1 LDITQ
6 NGIKINQTKSLNGA
20 KTKSAS
26 LAEDPVHSFDQILAM
41 FNSLGQSNKRDG
53 QKIYIPS
60 LQNVPDPLKISELE
74 KNTGL
79 LIVTKMDS
87 TNTDLLKTST
97 EATKSESGSLEDLEY
112 SLMNSSGEVTD
123 KESAD
128 LEEVQLTNPS
138 NETTQE
144 GLMNESEEDW
154 DKINSVL
161 TVLAARIQQI
171 QQSEEAQPIIDSS
184 TYGSKSL
191 EDSIIL
197 SSLPKFLPEDHKVLA
212 QWVELVQGMD
222 QLTSVNLKDI
232 TPIISDLNSKIESA
246 SFQVPDNIKVKIRII
261 SNELNSK
268 KVTDGLKQQNELKQN
283 AFYVSQPELSLD
295 KNQVIFSSVT
305 HAVSRVPEENQVVR
319 TPHIDDLTKVSGQP
333 LMAIHQQQATSI
345 QSEVNSLPPKLTV
358 SEFAPE
364 VSEWISRNLKI
375 SNGPSGNTE
384 AKFSLYPEH
393 LGHIEIKV
401 NSLHGQVS
409 AEILTDTPLAK
420 EVLEGQLQHL
430 RAALQQAGL
439 QVQKLDILQ
448 QSPVTADPS
457 QSGLTFSQDGS
468 SHSSREQRTYT
479 SAQDG
484 SKEQNESTEQ
494 NERELESLSI
504 TYGGATRKITSRI
517 DFTA

>member
-1 LDITQ
+1 MDITQ

-60 LQNVPDPLKISELE
+60 LQNVPDPLK
-74 KNTGL
+74 
-79 LIVTKMDS
+79 
-87 TNTDLLKTST
+87 TST
-97 EATKSESGSLEDLEY
+97 EATKSESGSLENLEY
-112 SLMNSSGEVTD
+112 SLMKQSGEVTD

-144 GLMNESEEDW
+144 GLMYESEEDW
-154 DKINSVL
+154 DKIDSVL

-171 QQSEEAQPIIDSS
+171 QQSEEAQLVFDSS
-184 TYGSKSL
+184 TGGPQLS
-191 EDSIIL
+191 EDSITL
-197 SSLPKFLPEDHKVLA
+197 NSLPKDSPEDRKVMA
-212 QWVELVQGMD
+212 QLVELVQGMD
-222 QLTSVNLKDI
+222 QLTSVDLKNLP
-232 TPIISDLNSKIESA
+232 PIISDLNSKIESA
-246 SFQVPDNIKVKIRII
+246 SFQVPDIIKQKIQII

-268 KVTDGLKQQNELKQN
+268 KVTDGLKQQNELNQN

-305 HAVSRVPEENQVVR
+305 HAVSRVSEENRVVR
-319 TPHIDDLTKVSGQP
+319 TPRTPHMDDLTKVSGQP

-345 QSEVNSLPPKLTV
+345 QSEVGSLPPKLTV

-364 VSEWISRNLKI
+364 VSEWISRNLKL
-375 SNGPSGNTE
+375 SNGQSGSTE

-420 EVLEGQLQHL
+420 ELLEGQLQHL
-430 RAALQQAGL
+430 RAALQQVGL

-448 QSPVTADPS
+448 QSPGTADPS

-484 SKEQNESTEQ
+484 SKGQNESTEQ

-504 TYGGATRKITSRI
+504 TYGGSTRKTTSRI